1 MEDLLAE
8 TENSGFTP
16 GKGKRKRLAL

>member
-1 MEDLLAE
+1 MEDLLVE